1 MFRSHKDGPANGLRV
16 VNKKDRRGPKASI
29 TVKPGER
36 ENMKDWCDEEGAK
49 RLREK
54 ISAYWAERGYEVD
67 VDLIDAGFVPAMR
80 SARTDVRSN
89 MVNGMPR
96 RRIAS
101 ETGSARPSYRPREQR
116 EVTA

>member
-1 MFRSHKDGPANGLRV
+1 
-16 VNKKDRRGPKASI
+16 
-29 TVKPGER
+29 
-36 ENMKDWCDEEGAK
+36 MKDWCDEEGAK

-96 RRIAS
+96 RRIAN

-116 EVTA
+116 ELSA

>member
-1 MFRSHKDGPANGLRV
+1 
-16 VNKKDRRGPKASI
+16 
-29 TVKPGER
+29 
-36 ENMKDWCDEEGAK
+36 MKDWCDDDGAR

-54 ISAYWAERGYEVD
+54 INAYWTERGYEVD

-96 RRIAS
+96 RRALN
-101 ETGSARPSYRPREQR
+101 ENGAGRPSYRPPEARNE
-116 EVTA
+116 ASN

>member
-1 MFRSHKDGPANGLRV
+1 
-16 VNKKDRRGPKASI
+16 
-29 TVKPGER
+29 
-36 ENMKDWCDEEGAK
+36 MKDWCDEEGAK

-54 ISAYWAERGYEVD
+54 IAAYWAERGYEVD

-96 RRIAS
+96 RR
-101 ETGSARPSYRPREQR
+101 SAAEGGVVRPSYRPRNEA
-116 EVTA
+116 TA

>member
-1 MFRSHKDGPANGLRV
+1 
-16 VNKKDRRGPKASI
+16 
-29 TVKPGER
+29 
-36 ENMKDWCDEEGAK
+36 MKDWCDEEGAK

-54 ISAYWAERGYEVD
+54 ISAYWEERGYEVD
-67 VDLIDAGFVPAMR
+67 VDLVDAGFVPAMR

-101 ETGSARPSYRPREQR
+101 DTNASRQTYRPREQR
-116 EVTA
+116 EVSA